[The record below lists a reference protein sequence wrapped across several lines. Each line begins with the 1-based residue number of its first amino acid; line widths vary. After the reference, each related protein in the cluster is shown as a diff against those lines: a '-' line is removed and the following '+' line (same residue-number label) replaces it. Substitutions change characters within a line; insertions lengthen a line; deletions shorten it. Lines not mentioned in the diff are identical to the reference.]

1 MTDGPHTTRRNVLKV
16 VGSTVAGLGG
26 VAANGTAAA
35 NSADEIRV
43 YSNSNSWEYQ
53 VIIRY
58 PNYGKVEKGYRADE
72 DDSIFGWED
81 HIANGQVSEGEG
93 DNYWMDSDDSIERIR
108 VTYNDYGYLDVYVAE
123 PSNYYKT
130 IGLKRDRN
138 PYWPGYDYTIDINGD
153 VNHHGRYFDDDQD
166 SISGGTFSGTIDP
179 KDTDAVVRTG
189 HPTRVFIEDPDS
201 PGLGLIV
208 NLPG

>member
-1 MTDGPHTTRRNVLKV
+1 MMDSPHTTRRNVLKA

-26 VAANGTAAA
+26 VTATGTAAA

-53 VIIRY
+53 VIIDY
-58 PNYGKVEKGYRADE
+58 PNNGKVEKGYRADE
-72 DDSIFGWED
+72 DDSIHGWED
-81 HIANGQVSEGEG
+81 NIVTGQVSEGEG
-93 DNYWMDSDDSIERIR
+93 DNYWMDSDDSIDHIS
-108 VTYNDYGYLDVYVAE
+108 VFYNDYGYLRIYPEKATSANKV
-123 PSNYYKT
+123 

-138 PYWPGYDYTIDINGD
+138 PNWPGYDYTIDSNRA
-153 VNHHGRYFDDDQD
+153 VRSHWRHFDHDQD

-179 KDTDAVVRTG
+179 KDTDAAIITE
-189 HPTRVFIEDPDS
+189 PATRVFIEDPDS

-208 NLPG
+208 NLPD